1 MDGSLCLMQDARQDE
16 QFDMIRTWLLPDV
29 PVLDGDEDFGSY
41 LRRIGFT
48 DAQMRYAQRMFV
60 NAEGDSM
67 PNISATAALGE
78 IREKANGKGDFR
90 VMDGYDRLAQHLAE
104 GLDIRLNTPVNH
116 IEWTANRV
124 LVTTDR
130 EVFEADQVII
140 TIPLG
145 VLQSDTITFTPD
157 LPASKQEAIRNTRMG
172 PGLKMIYRFS
182 QPITPPDIMA
192 LFSDRL
198 PPMWWSPSFGHTTDQ
213 TVWTAFA
220 TGDWARELMALG
232 DEGALAKGLETLR
245 IELDM
250 PDLQPEAMH
259 LMNWTAEPY
268 TRGAYSVAL
277 PGYPDTRDELA
288 RPVGRLYWAGEHTAA
303 HGFSSTIH
311 GAYVSGARAAK
322 EVLTTLSRS
331 QAVS

>member
-1 MDGSLCLMQDARQDE
+1 MQDARQDE

-41 LRRIGFT
+41 LKRIGFT
-48 DAQMRYAQRMFV
+48 DAQIRYAQRMFV
-60 NAEGDSM
+60 NAEGDSL

-78 IREKANGKGDFR
+78 IHEKANGQGDFR
-90 VMDGYDRLAQHLAE
+90 VLDGYDTLAKHLAE
-104 GLDIRLNTPVNH
+104 GLDIRLNTP
-116 IEWTANRV
+116 ITAIDWSASQV
-124 LVTTDR
+124 QVTTGSGT
-130 EVFEADQVII
+130 FEADQVVI

-145 VLQSDTITFTPD
+145 VLQADTITFIPD
-157 LPASKQEAIRNTRMG
+157 LPADKQNAIRNTRMG
-172 PGLKMIYRFS
+172 PGLKMIYRFRE
-182 QPITPPDIMA
+182 PILPPDIMA
-192 LFSDRL
+192 LFSNSL
-198 PPMWWSPSFGHTTDQ
+198 PPMWWSPSFGHNTDQ

-250 PDLQPEAMH
+250 PELQPEAMH

-277 PGYPDTRDELA
+277 PVYPNTRDELA

-311 GAYVSGARAAK
+311 GAYVSGVRAAK
-322 EVLTTLSRS
+322 EVLAAVSRQ

>member
-1 MDGSLCLMQDARQDE
+1 MQDARQDE

-60 NAEGDSM
+60 NAEGDSL

-78 IREKANGKGDFR
+78 IHQKANGKGDFR
-90 VMDGYDRLAQHLAE
+90 MLDGYDTLAKHLAK
-104 GLDIRLNTPVNH
+104 GLDIRLNTP
-116 IEWTANRV
+116 ITAIDWSAETVRV
-124 LVTTDR
+124 ITGSET
-130 EVFEADQVII
+130 FEADQVVI

-145 VLQSDTITFTPD
+145 VLQADTITFTPN
-157 LPASKQEAIRNTRMG
+157 LPADKQNAIRNTRMG

-182 QPITPPDIMA
+182 EPILPPDIMA
-192 LFSDRL
+192 LFSDSL
-198 PPMWWSPSFGHTTDQ
+198 PPMWWSPSFGHNTDQ

-220 TGDWARELMALG
+220 TGDWARELMALEE
-232 DEGALAKGLETLR
+232 EGALAKGLETLR

-250 PDLQPEAMH
+250 PELQPEAMH
-259 LMNWTAEPY
+259 LMNWSAEPY

-277 PGYPDTRDELA
+277 PGYPNTRDELA

-311 GAYVSGARAAK
+311 GAYLSGQRAAQ
-322 EVLTTLSRS
+322 EILTTVLRS

>member
-1 MDGSLCLMQDARQDE
+1 MQDARQDD

-48 DAQMRYAQRMFV
+48 DSQLRYAQRMFV
-60 NAEGDSM
+60 NAEGDSL

-78 IREKANGKGDFR
+78 IRQKANGKGDFR
-90 VMDGYDRLAQHLAE
+90 VLDGYDTLAKHLAE
-104 GLDIRLNTPVNH
+104 GLDIRLTTPVSRV
-116 IEWTANRV
+116 EWLPEGVR
-124 LVTTDR
+124 VTTPNG
-130 EVFEADQVII
+130 VLEADQVVI

-145 VLQSDTITFTPD
+145 VLQSDTITFTPE
-157 LPASKQEAIRNTRMG
+157 LPADKQEAIRNTRMG

-182 QPITPPDIMA
+182 QPIMPPDIMA
-192 LFSDRL
+192 LFSDSL
-198 PPMWWSPSFGHTTDQ
+198 PPMWWSPSFGHNTDQ

-259 LMNWTAEPY
+259 LMNWTEEPY

-277 PGYPDTRDELA
+277 PGYPDTRDALA
-288 RPVGRLYWAGEHTAA
+288 RPVGRLYWAGEHTAT

-311 GAYVSGARAAK
+311 GAYVSGLRAAK
-322 EVLTTLSRS
+322 EVLSSGSRS